1 MAKNYFLFYI
11 LFLLGVCTSIS
22 SCSLFN
28 PPEII
33 PCYGH
38 IDSIPLIIPNPSV
51 QGTASNGINCA
62 WVYVDDNPVGAFQL
76 PSTFPAIAVTGKHSV
91 QIFAGISENGTAST
105 RLKYPFYTPYSV
117 TNVQLTQ
124 GAVTKFKLSTE
135 YASWTDFALMENFES
150 DFSGVTAF
158 TTNTSIGATD
168 TTMFPINKTTHPNDV
183 YEGLASGEV
192 DLTGTL
198 TNWQYTGCT
207 DTIKL
212 LNNGNAVFMELNY
225 KSNCVFEV
233 GLYAPFIGGTGTSYP
248 VIYIDT
254 SSTWKK
260 MYINLQPTIGAAS
273 PNPNFAFFNIFI
285 YMTTAQGVPAQLYL
299 DNIKVLRYK

>member
-1 MAKNYFLFYI
+1 MAKNYFLFFI
-11 LFLLGVCTSIS
+11 FFLLVVCTSIS

-38 IDSIPLIIPNPSV
+38 IDSIPLIITNQSV

-76 PSTFPAIAVTGKHSV
+76 PSTFPAIATTGKHKID
-91 QIFAGISENGTAST
+91 IFAGISENGTAST

-117 TNVQLTQ
+117 SNVQLTQ

-150 DFSGVTAF
+150 DFSGVTTF
-158 TTNTSIGATD
+158 TTNTSIGTTD
-168 TTMFPINKTTHPNDV
+168 TTMFPINKSSHPNDV

-192 DLTGTL
+192 DLTGAANGL
-198 TNWQYTGCT
+198 KYTGCT
-207 DTIKL
+207 DTIKM

-233 GLYAPFIGGTGTSYP
+233 GIYSQYRSQAYP
-248 VIYIDT
+248 IIYVDT
-254 SSTWKK
+254 SSTWRK
-260 MYINLQPTIGAAS
+260 MYINLQPTIGIAAA
-273 PNPNFAFFNIFI
+273 PDYDAYFNIFI
-285 YMTTAQGVPAQLYL
+285 YMSTAQGTPAQLYL
-299 DNIKVLRYK
+299 DNVKVLRYK